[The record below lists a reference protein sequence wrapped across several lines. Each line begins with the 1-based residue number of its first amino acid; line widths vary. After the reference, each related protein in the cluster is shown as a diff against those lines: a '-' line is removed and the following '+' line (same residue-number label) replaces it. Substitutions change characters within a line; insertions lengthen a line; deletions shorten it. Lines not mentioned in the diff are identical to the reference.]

1 MAQIQ
6 RGPNGIEDNL
16 MLAQIVY
23 QFGIS
28 DWQRVSATL
37 TERSNER
44 GKPVMWNAME
54 CQGIW
59 ERMLTGLAPVTHID
73 ATRRDRFMLPFA
85 PENLAIAKA
94 LFHWR
99 YKEINQHIL
108 LKEMGWHALKKEIEA
123 IRSGAW
129 DDRIRQ
135 QKAAQQA
142 AAAAEQATPAAPPAE
157 PVPPI
162 PSSSSSQ
169 LSSIDSP
176 VVSKTTPVVE
186 KPKDEGL
193 AEKASTEMELDE
205 ADVTIKPSE
214 KEEEE
219 ESTEKMDVDKRE
231 QTTPLTPEPLEE
243 TKASR
248 ASPKS
253 TKEEAEE
260 DRDEDAEGSKDE
272 EEEEQ
277 DAPPAHGLRSHKGP
291 ALEIEI
297 PGGPSAS
304 KESPRATRKVK
315 SRKSSE
321 SATQTSTRG
330 GRRRGG
336 GTADSSKPPPS
347 PTTAS
352 VAGTYESVATPAA
365 TDDATSVVEDGSR
378 RRSTRGHKRKAS
390 EMEVDQPQV
399 SKRIRDRSMTIED
412 ELSTPAVQPPAS
424 RSTAAST
431 ATAAP
436 HPRLRQSMT
445 QILTLLSQNKHADIF
460 RRPVT
465 VKEAPEYAKAVRKPI
480 DLATIQRAVKA
491 GQYRSWDELERDLRR
506 MLANCFV
513 FNKPGTEAHESAKL
527 ILVEVEQVL
536 QTARE

>member
-1 MAQIQ
+1 M
-6 RGPNGIEDNL
+6 
-16 MLAQIVY
+16 
-23 QFGIS
+23 
-28 DWQRVSATL
+28 T
-37 TERSNER
+37 
-44 GKPVMWNAME
+44 
-54 CQGIW
+54 
-59 ERMLTGLAPVTHID
+59 
-73 ATRRDRFMLPFA
+73 A

-108 LKEMGWHALKKEIEA
+108 LKEMGWQYVFQAYLARLTVSSALKKEIEA

-378 RRSTRGHKRKAS
+378 RRSTRGFEGFSPCGFHAQNFTGHKRKAS

-412 ELSTPAVQPPAS
+412 EPSTPAVQPPAS